1 MAYRSPY
8 ARSRQKS
15 CIACAEGK
23 RRCSRQTPQCSR
35 CLAQGLE
42 CTYLSAWSPQKRQ
55 NISGQLESSHFSE
68 VWSETSLVSNE
79 ALSFWPLNDSPSDD
93 TSVTTPW
100 LTSMPSLL
108 TVPSLSP
115 AAFFPETTILD
126 KWSTNQL
133 LQNIKR
139 YPQLFVSSRKT
150 PFIHSR
156 LYDAYLPNTIQD
168 AFTVLAAYS
177 TKTSETED
185 LIFCIL
191 ESKTTSLVE
200 QDHHTGTLSQLLAAV
215 HALALFQII
224 QLFDGDIRQR
234 SLAEQH
240 MDTLRIWTFQLQ
252 IRAEELTPALT
263 WQEWILAESTRRTII
278 FVMMIEGLYLTL
290 KTGCCP
296 NVKAMSI
303 LPFTSDV
310 TLWDLSESAS
320 WLAESDQL
328 RSKTVL
334 YGDFARGWQEGQ
346 VPGRLDGFQKLL
358 LIPCMGERYR
368 EVLELDS

>member
-23 RRCSRQTPQCSR
+23 RRCNRQTPQCSR

-55 NISGQLESSHFSE
+55 NISRQLESSHFSE

-93 TSVTTPW
+93 TSVTTLW

-185 LIFCIL
+185 LIFRIL

-240 MDTLRIWTFQLQ
+240 MDTLQIWTFQLQ

>member
-1 MAYRSPY
+1 MAYFD
-8 ARSRQKS
+8 A
-15 CIACAEGK
+15 
-23 RRCSRQTPQCSR
+23 
-35 CLAQGLE
+35 
-42 CTYLSAWSPQKRQ
+42 LSAH
-55 NISGQLESSHFSE
+55 L
-68 VWSETSLVSNE
+68 
-79 ALSFWPLNDSPSDD
+79 
-93 TSVTTPW
+93 
-100 LTSMPSLL
+100 
-108 TVPSLSP
+108 
-115 AAFFPETTILD
+115 
-126 KWSTNQL
+126 
-133 LQNIKR
+133 
-139 YPQLFVSSRKT
+139 
-150 PFIHSR
+150 
-156 LYDAYLPNTIQD
+156 
-168 AFTVLAAYS
+168 LAAYS

-185 LIFCIL
+185 LIFRIL

-200 QDHHTGTLSQLLAAV
+200 QDHHTGALSQLLAAV